1 MINKTMR
8 RSGRVLQLAAFALLL
23 STINYQLSTCFA
35 QGSLAPPG
43 APAPTMKSLDQIEP
57 RTPISSAPFVISAG
71 GSYYLTTNV
80 TVGSGD
86 AITIAANN
94 VTLDLKG
101 FTITSTLPAAASDTA
116 VLLSG
121 WVTNIAIY
129 NGHISS
135 GVTTTAGGVFDGSGF
150 AYGIRYSGTNV
161 QNVRVRDVSVTGVLT
176 YGIYLGLDSST
187 VVESCAVKDV
197 GSYGILADTVSD
209 SSAQNCGSVGID
221 AQTAHN
227 CTGSISNGYAAMY
240 VITAENCYGS
250 CSGSG
255 YGLIAFTANN
265 CCGFSSGNSYG
276 SYGLY
281 ALTGNNCYGYSGGS
295 GGYGIYASYQALNCF
310 GLTAGQGYGVYTVI
324 AQGCYGASGANG
336 FGIYAKV
343 ATSCYGKST
352 TAGGIG
358 LSAGTASNCAGEESS
373 GGTAIQATIGNGC
386 IAYTGTNSVT
396 YKYNMP

>member
-1 MINKTMR
+1 MKTH
-8 RSGRVLQLAAFALLL
+8 LKLAALALLL
-23 STINYQLSTCFA
+23 STINYQLSTCLA
-35 QGSLAPPG
+35 QGSLTPPG

-121 WVTNIAIY
+121 GVTNIAIY

-209 SSAQNCGSVGID
+209 SSAQNCGYIGIG
-221 AQTAHN
+221 AKTAHN
-227 CTGSISNGYAAMY
+227 CTGSITNGFMALG
-240 VITAENCYGS
+240 VITADNCYGY
-250 CSGSG
+250 CSGTG

-265 CCGFSSGNSYG
+265 CYGFSAGNY
-276 SYGLY
+276 YGLQ
-281 ALTGNNCYGYSGGS
+281 AMTANNCYGYSGGS
-295 GGYGIYASYQALNCF
+295 GADGIYASYQALNCY
-310 GLTAGQGYGVYTVI
+310 GATAGQGYGVYATI
-324 AQGCYGASGANG
+324 AQGCYGESGANG
-336 FGIYAKV
+336 FGVYAKV

-358 LSAGTASNCAGEESS
+358 LSAGTASNCAGDETS

-386 IAYTGTNSVT
+386 IAYSGTNSIT